1 MATKR
6 IKLKNANGDYLEPY
20 TTNVP
25 EATTSAKGIVQL
37 EATPTASSTKA
48 LTSGGAKT
56 ALDNKLD
63 KTATAAK
70 ATADA
75 SGNNIVD
82 TYATK
87 TALSEVETTANTAKS
102 IAEGRARAVSFE
114 SYSAMVTALNAAAN
128 TDYKVGDNI
137 FIQAKEVPDL
147 WVYSVESTTS
157 SYSYTTDDALISAL
171 EAGAVQHA
179 VACQFLVADYGLQP
193 LLRRQPQ
200 LQALAVGAMTEDRHV
215 GGSGLGLD
223 HHLYG
228 DALVAEVA
236 ARLGLCIALTA
247 KLQRRSLLHGRLV
260 GLARHLEVSGGLQVV
275 VFYVLRE
282 VEHDVITRTYDA
294 TLGFRCSEQLRTARV
309 LHA

>member
-25 EATTSAKGIVQL
+25 DATTSAKGIVQL
-37 EATPTASSTKA
+37 EATPTANSTKA

-63 KTATAAK
+63 KTGTAAK

-75 SGNNIVD
+75 SGNNIAD

-87 TALSEVETTANTAKS
+87 TALSAVETTANTAKS

-114 SYSAMVTALNAAAN
+114 SYSALVTALNAAAN

-171 EAGAVQHA
+171 EAGAVQVGYYKIA
-179 VACQFLVADYGLQP
+179 AMETGKVDLTGYVPTTRKVNNKALSADISLTYSDVG
-193 LLRRQPQ
+193 
-200 LQALAVGAMTEDRHV
+200 ALAANGTAVKATADA
-215 GGSGLGLD
+215 SGNNIAST
-223 HHLYG
+223 Y
-228 DALVAEVA
+228 ATKAE
-236 ARLGLCIALTA
+236 I
-247 KLQRRSLLHGRLV
+247 
-260 GLARHLEVSGGLQVV
+260 
-275 VFYVLRE
+275 
-282 VEHDVITRTYDA
+282 ITY
-294 TLGFRCSEQLRTARV
+294 EEMQ
-309 LHA
+309 

>member
-63 KTATAAK
+63 KTGTAAK

-75 SGNNIVD
+75 SGNTITS

-87 TALSEVETTANTAKS
+87 TELSAVETTANTAKT

-114 SYSAMVTALNAAAN
+114 SYTAMVTAINAAES
-128 TDYKVGDNI
+128 TEYKVGDNI
-137 FIQAKEVPDL
+137 FIQTKEVPDL

-157 SYSYTTDDALISAL
+157 SYSYTNDTALVSAL
-171 EAGAVQHA
+171 ETTGYVQIGYYKIA
-179 VACQFLVADYGLQP
+179 AMETGKVDLTGYVPTTRKVNNKALSSDITLSASDVG
-193 LLRRQPQ
+193 
-200 LQALAVGAMTEDRHV
+200 ALAADGTAVKATADA
-215 GGSGLGLD
+215 SGNTITTT
-223 HHLYG
+223 Y
-228 DALVAEVA
+228 ATKAE
-236 ARLGLCIALTA
+236 I
-247 KLQRRSLLHGRLV
+247 
-260 GLARHLEVSGGLQVV
+260 
-275 VFYVLRE
+275 
-282 VEHDVITRTYDA
+282 ITYEEM
-294 TLGFRCSEQLRTARV
+294 S
-309 LHA
+309 

>member
-25 EATTSAKGIVQL
+25 DATTSAKGIVQL
-37 EATPTASSTKA
+37 EATPTANSTKA

-63 KTATAAK
+63 KTGTAAK

-75 SGNNIVD
+75 SGNNIAD

-87 TALSEVETTANTAKS
+87 TALSAVETTANTAQS

-114 SYSAMVTALNAAAN
+114 SYSALVTALNAAAN

-171 EAGAVQHA
+171 EAGAVQVGYYKIA
-179 VACQFLVADYGLQP
+179 AMETGKVDLTGYVPTTRKVNNKALSADISLTYSDVG
-193 LLRRQPQ
+193 
-200 LQALAVGAMTEDRHV
+200 ALAANGTAAKATADA
-215 GGSGLGLD
+215 SGNNIAST
-223 HHLYG
+223 Y
-228 DALVAEVA
+228 ATKAE
-236 ARLGLCIALTA
+236 I
-247 KLQRRSLLHGRLV
+247 
-260 GLARHLEVSGGLQVV
+260 
-275 VFYVLRE
+275 
-282 VEHDVITRTYDA
+282 ITYEEM
-294 TLGFRCSEQLRTARV
+294 S
-309 LHA
+309 

>member
-25 EATTSAKGIVQL
+25 DASTSAKGIVQL
-37 EATPTASSTKA
+37 EATPTADSTKA

-171 EAGAVQHA
+171 EAGAVQVGYYKIA
-179 VACQFLVADYGLQP
+179 AMETGKVDLAGYVPTTRKVNNKALSADISLTYSDVG
-193 LLRRQPQ
+193 
-200 LQALAVGAMTEDRHV
+200 ALAANGTAAKATADA
-215 GGSGLGLD
+215 SGNNIVST
-223 HHLYG
+223 Y
-228 DALVAEVA
+228 ATKAE
-236 ARLGLCIALTA
+236 I
-247 KLQRRSLLHGRLV
+247 
-260 GLARHLEVSGGLQVV
+260 
-275 VFYVLRE
+275 
-282 VEHDVITRTYDA
+282 ITYEEM
-294 TLGFRCSEQLRTARV
+294 S
-309 LHA
+309 

>member
-63 KTATAAK
+63 KTGTAAK

-87 TALSEVETTANTAKS
+87 TALSAVETTANTAKS

-114 SYSAMVTALNAAAN
+114 SYSALVTALNAAAN

-147 WVYSVESTTS
+147 WVYSVESTTT

-171 EAGAVQHA
+171 EAGAVQVGYYKIA
-179 VACQFLVADYGLQP
+179 AMETGKVDLTGYVPTTRKVNNKALSADISLTYSDVG
-193 LLRRQPQ
+193 
-200 LQALAVGAMTEDRHV
+200 ALAANGTAAKATADA
-215 GGSGLGLD
+215 SGNNIAST
-223 HHLYG
+223 Y
-228 DALVAEVA
+228 ATKAE
-236 ARLGLCIALTA
+236 I
-247 KLQRRSLLHGRLV
+247 
-260 GLARHLEVSGGLQVV
+260 
-275 VFYVLRE
+275 
-282 VEHDVITRTYDA
+282 ITYEEM
-294 TLGFRCSEQLRTARV
+294 S
-309 LHA
+309 

>member
-63 KTATAAK
+63 KTGTAAK

-75 SGNNIVD
+75 SGNNIAD

-87 TALSEVETTANTAKS
+87 TALSAVETTANTAKS

-171 EAGAVQHA
+171 ETGAVQVGYYKIA
-179 VACQFLVADYGLQP
+179 AMETGKVDLSGFVPTTRKVNNKALSADISLTYSDVG
-193 LLRRQPQ
+193 
-200 LQALAVGAMTEDRHV
+200 ALAANGTAAKATADA
-215 GGSGLGLD
+215 SGNNIAST
-223 HHLYG
+223 Y
-228 DALVAEVA
+228 ATKAE
-236 ARLGLCIALTA
+236 I
-247 KLQRRSLLHGRLV
+247 
-260 GLARHLEVSGGLQVV
+260 
-275 VFYVLRE
+275 
-282 VEHDVITRTYDA
+282 ITY
-294 TLGFRCSEQLRTARV
+294 EEMQ
-309 LHA
+309 

>member
-63 KTATAAK
+63 KTGTAAK

-87 TALSEVETTANTAKS
+87 TALSAVETTANTAKS

-114 SYSAMVTALNAAAN
+114 SYSALVTALNAAAN

-147 WVYSVESTTS
+147 WVYSVESTTT

-171 EAGAVQHA
+171 ETGAVQIGYYKIA
-179 VACQFLVADYGLQP
+179 AMETGKVDLTGYVPTTRKVNNKALSDDISLTYSDVG
-193 LLRRQPQ
+193 
-200 LQALAVGAMTEDRHV
+200 ALAANGTAAKATADA
-215 GGSGLGLD
+215 SGNNIAST
-223 HHLYG
+223 Y
-228 DALVAEVA
+228 ATKAE
-236 ARLGLCIALTA
+236 I
-247 KLQRRSLLHGRLV
+247 
-260 GLARHLEVSGGLQVV
+260 
-275 VFYVLRE
+275 
-282 VEHDVITRTYDA
+282 ITYEEM
-294 TLGFRCSEQLRTARV
+294 S
-309 LHA
+309 

>member
-63 KTATAAK
+63 KTGTAAK

-75 SGNNIVD
+75 SGNNIAD

-87 TALSEVETTANTAKS
+87 TALSAVETTANTAKS

-114 SYSAMVTALNAAAN
+114 SYSALVTALNAATN

-147 WVYSVESTTS
+147 WIYSVESTTT
-157 SYSYTTDDALISAL
+157 SYTYTNDTALSTAL
-171 EAGAVQHA
+171 EAGAVQVGYYKIA
-179 VACQFLVADYGLQP
+179 AMETGKVDLTGYVPTSRKINNKALTGDLTLSATDVG
-193 LLRRQPQ
+193 
-200 LQALAVGAMTEDRHV
+200 ALATDGTAAKATADA
-215 GGSGLGLD
+215 SGN
-223 HHLYG
+223 
-228 DALVAEVA
+228 
-236 ARLGLCIALTA
+236 
-247 KLQRRSLLHGRLV
+247 
-260 GLARHLEVSGGLQVV
+260 
-275 VFYVLRE
+275 
-282 VEHDVITRTYDA
+282 VITTTYA
-294 TLGFRCSEQLRTARV
+294 TKAEIITYEEMS
-309 LHA
+309 

>member
-25 EATTSAKGIVQL
+25 DATTSAKGIVQL

-63 KTATAAK
+63 KTGTAAK

-75 SGNNIVD
+75 SGNTIVN

-87 TALSEVETTANTAKS
+87 TALSAVETTANTAKS

-147 WVYSVESTTS
+147 WVYSVETTTT

-171 EAGAVQHA
+171 ETGAVQVGYYKIA
-179 VACQFLVADYGLQP
+179 AMETGKVDLTGYVPTTRKVNNKALSADISLTYSDVG
-193 LLRRQPQ
+193 
-200 LQALAVGAMTEDRHV
+200 ALAANGTAAKATADA
-215 GGSGLGLD
+215 SGNNIAST
-223 HHLYG
+223 Y
-228 DALVAEVA
+228 ATKAE
-236 ARLGLCIALTA
+236 I
-247 KLQRRSLLHGRLV
+247 
-260 GLARHLEVSGGLQVV
+260 
-275 VFYVLRE
+275 
-282 VEHDVITRTYDA
+282 ITYEEM
-294 TLGFRCSEQLRTARV
+294 S
-309 LHA
+309 

>member
-25 EATTSAKGIVQL
+25 DASTSAKGIVQL
-37 EATPTASSTKA
+37 EDTPTASSTKA

-63 KTATAAK
+63 KTGTAAK

-75 SGNNIVD
+75 AGNNIAD

-114 SYSAMVTALNAAAN
+114 SYSAMVTALNAATN

-147 WVYSVESTTS
+147 WIYSVESTTT
-157 SYSYTTDDALISAL
+157 SYTYTNDTALSTAL
-171 EAGAVQHA
+171 EAGAVQVGYYKIA
-179 VACQFLVADYGLQP
+179 AMETGKVDLTGYVPTSRKINNKALTGDITLSASDVG
-193 LLRRQPQ
+193 
-200 LQALAVGAMTEDRHV
+200 ALATDGTAAKATADA
-215 GGSGLGLD
+215 SGN
-223 HHLYG
+223 
-228 DALVAEVA
+228 
-236 ARLGLCIALTA
+236 
-247 KLQRRSLLHGRLV
+247 
-260 GLARHLEVSGGLQVV
+260 
-275 VFYVLRE
+275 
-282 VEHDVITRTYDA
+282 VITTTYA
-294 TLGFRCSEQLRTARV
+294 TKAEIITYEEMS
-309 LHA
+309 

>member
-63 KTATAAK
+63 KTGTAAK

-75 SGNNIVD
+75 SGNNIAD

-87 TALSEVETTANTAKS
+87 TALSAVETMANTAKS

-114 SYSAMVTALNAAAN
+114 SYSALVTALNAAAN

-147 WVYSVESTTS
+147 WVYSVETTTT

-171 EAGAVQHA
+171 ETGAVQIGYYKIA
-179 VACQFLVADYGLQP
+179 AMETGKVDLTGYVPTTRKVNNKALSADISLTYSDVG
-193 LLRRQPQ
+193 
-200 LQALAVGAMTEDRHV
+200 ALAANGTAAKATADA
-215 GGSGLGLD
+215 SGNNIAST
-223 HHLYG
+223 Y
-228 DALVAEVA
+228 ATKAE
-236 ARLGLCIALTA
+236 I
-247 KLQRRSLLHGRLV
+247 
-260 GLARHLEVSGGLQVV
+260 
-275 VFYVLRE
+275 
-282 VEHDVITRTYDA
+282 ITY
-294 TLGFRCSEQLRTARV
+294 EEMQ
-309 LHA
+309 

>member
-63 KTATAAK
+63 KTGTAAK

-87 TALSEVETTANTAKS
+87 TALSAVETTANTAKS

-114 SYSAMVTALNAAAN
+114 SYSALVTALNAAAN

-171 EAGAVQHA
+171 EAGAVQVGYYKIA
-179 VACQFLVADYGLQP
+179 AMETGKVDLAGYVPTTRKVNNKALSADISLTYSDVG
-193 LLRRQPQ
+193 
-200 LQALAVGAMTEDRHV
+200 ALAANGTAAKATADA
-215 GGSGLGLD
+215 SGNNIAST
-223 HHLYG
+223 Y
-228 DALVAEVA
+228 ATKAE
-236 ARLGLCIALTA
+236 I
-247 KLQRRSLLHGRLV
+247 
-260 GLARHLEVSGGLQVV
+260 
-275 VFYVLRE
+275 
-282 VEHDVITRTYDA
+282 ITYEEM
-294 TLGFRCSEQLRTARV
+294 S
-309 LHA
+309 

>member
-25 EATTSAKGIVQL
+25 DASTSAKGIVQL

-63 KTATAAK
+63 KTGTAAK

-75 SGNNIVD
+75 SGNNIAD

-87 TALSEVETTANTAKS
+87 TALSAVETTANTAKS

-114 SYSAMVTALNAAAN
+114 SYSALVTALNAATN

-147 WVYSVESTTS
+147 WIYSVESTTT
-157 SYSYTTDDALISAL
+157 SYTYTNDTALSTAL
-171 EAGAVQHA
+171 EAGAVQVGYYKIA
-179 VACQFLVADYGLQP
+179 AMETGKVDLTGYVPTSRKINNKALTGDITLSASDVG
-193 LLRRQPQ
+193 
-200 LQALAVGAMTEDRHV
+200 ALATDGTAAKATADA
-215 GGSGLGLD
+215 SGN
-223 HHLYG
+223 
-228 DALVAEVA
+228 
-236 ARLGLCIALTA
+236 
-247 KLQRRSLLHGRLV
+247 
-260 GLARHLEVSGGLQVV
+260 
-275 VFYVLRE
+275 
-282 VEHDVITRTYDA
+282 VITTTYA
-294 TLGFRCSEQLRTARV
+294 TKAEIITYEEMS
-309 LHA
+309 

>member
-114 SYSAMVTALNAAAN
+114 SYSALVTALNAAAN

-171 EAGAVQHA
+171 EAGAVQVGYYKIA
-179 VACQFLVADYGLQP
+179 AMETGKVDLAGYVPTTRKVNNKALSADISLTYSDVG
-193 LLRRQPQ
+193 
-200 LQALAVGAMTEDRHV
+200 ALAANGTAAKATADA
-215 GGSGLGLD
+215 SGNNIAST
-223 HHLYG
+223 Y
-228 DALVAEVA
+228 ATKAE
-236 ARLGLCIALTA
+236 I
-247 KLQRRSLLHGRLV
+247 
-260 GLARHLEVSGGLQVV
+260 
-275 VFYVLRE
+275 
-282 VEHDVITRTYDA
+282 ITYEEM
-294 TLGFRCSEQLRTARV
+294 S
-309 LHA
+309 

>member
-87 TALSEVETTANTAKS
+87 TALSAVETTANTAKS

-147 WVYSVESTTS
+147 WVYSVESTTT
-157 SYSYTTDDALISAL
+157 SYTYTNDTALTTAL
-171 EAGAVQHA
+171 EAGAVQVGYYKIA
-179 VACQFLVADYGLQP
+179 AMETGKVDLTGYVPTSRKINNKALTGDITLSASDVG
-193 LLRRQPQ
+193 
-200 LQALAVGAMTEDRHV
+200 ALATDGTAAKATADA
-215 GGSGLGLD
+215 SGN
-223 HHLYG
+223 
-228 DALVAEVA
+228 
-236 ARLGLCIALTA
+236 
-247 KLQRRSLLHGRLV
+247 
-260 GLARHLEVSGGLQVV
+260 
-275 VFYVLRE
+275 
-282 VEHDVITRTYDA
+282 VITTTYA
-294 TLGFRCSEQLRTARV
+294 TKAEIITYEEMS
-309 LHA
+309 

>member
-75 SGNNIVD
+75 SGNDIVD

-87 TALSEVETTANTAKS
+87 TALSAVETTANTAKS

-147 WVYSVESTTS
+147 WVYSVESTTT

-171 EAGAVQHA
+171 EAGAVQVGYYKIA
-179 VACQFLVADYGLQP
+179 AMETGKVDLAGYVPTTRKVNNKALSADISLTYSDVG
-193 LLRRQPQ
+193 
-200 LQALAVGAMTEDRHV
+200 ALAANGTAAKATADA
-215 GGSGLGLD
+215 SGNNIAST
-223 HHLYG
+223 Y
-228 DALVAEVA
+228 ATKAE
-236 ARLGLCIALTA
+236 I
-247 KLQRRSLLHGRLV
+247 
-260 GLARHLEVSGGLQVV
+260 
-275 VFYVLRE
+275 
-282 VEHDVITRTYDA
+282 ITY
-294 TLGFRCSEQLRTARV
+294 EEM
-309 LHA
+309 

>member
-63 KTATAAK
+63 KTGTAAK

-75 SGNNIVD
+75 SGNNIVN

-87 TALSEVETTANTAKS
+87 TALSAVETTANTAKS

-171 EAGAVQHA
+171 ETGAVQIGYYKIA
-179 VACQFLVADYGLQP
+179 AMETGKVDLTGYVPTTRKVNNKALSADISLTYSDVG
-193 LLRRQPQ
+193 
-200 LQALAVGAMTEDRHV
+200 ALAANGTAEKATADA
-215 GGSGLGLD
+215 SGNNIAST
-223 HHLYG
+223 Y
-228 DALVAEVA
+228 ATKAE
-236 ARLGLCIALTA
+236 I
-247 KLQRRSLLHGRLV
+247 
-260 GLARHLEVSGGLQVV
+260 
-275 VFYVLRE
+275 
-282 VEHDVITRTYDA
+282 ITYEEM
-294 TLGFRCSEQLRTARV
+294 S
-309 LHA
+309 

>member
-87 TALSEVETTANTAKS
+87 TALSAVETTANTAKS

-128 TDYKVGDNI
+128 TDYQVGDNI

-147 WVYSVESTTS
+147 WVYSVETTS
-157 SYSYTTDDALISAL
+157 TSYSYTTDDALISAL
-171 EAGAVQHA
+171 ETGAVQIGYYKIA
-179 VACQFLVADYGLQP
+179 AMETGKVDLTGYVPTTRKVNNKALSADISLTYSDVG
-193 LLRRQPQ
+193 
-200 LQALAVGAMTEDRHV
+200 ALAANGTAAKATADASGNNLVTYSFEASCKSTLALFTATGMV
-215 GGSGLGLD
+215 KGSS
-223 HHLYG
+223 YNVKYSTS
-228 DALVAEVA
+228 AP
-236 ARLGLCIALTA
+236 T
-247 KLQRRSLLHGRLV
+247 
-260 GLARHLEVSGGLQVV
+260 
-275 VFYVLRE
+275 
-282 VEHDVITRTYDA
+282 DA
-294 TLGFRCSEQLRTARV
+294 TTAWHGLYLGSSAKGTNDTTSFTAQ
-309 LHA
+309 

>member
-75 SGNNIVD
+75 SGNNIAD

-87 TALSEVETTANTAKS
+87 TALSAVETTANTAKS

-114 SYSAMVTALNAAAN
+114 SYSALVTALNAAAN

-171 EAGAVQHA
+171 EAGAVQIGYYKIA
-179 VACQFLVADYGLQP
+179 AMETGKVDLTGYVPTTRKVNNKALSADISLTYSDVG
-193 LLRRQPQ
+193 
-200 LQALAVGAMTEDRHV
+200 ALAANGTAVKATADA
-215 GGSGLGLD
+215 SGNNIAST
-223 HHLYG
+223 Y
-228 DALVAEVA
+228 ATKAE
-236 ARLGLCIALTA
+236 I
-247 KLQRRSLLHGRLV
+247 
-260 GLARHLEVSGGLQVV
+260 
-275 VFYVLRE
+275 
-282 VEHDVITRTYDA
+282 ITYEEM
-294 TLGFRCSEQLRTARV
+294 S
-309 LHA
+309 

>member
-63 KTATAAK
+63 KTGTAAK

-87 TALSEVETTANTAKS
+87 TALSAVETTANTAKS

-114 SYSAMVTALNAAAN
+114 SYTAMVTAINAAES
-128 TDYKVGDNI
+128 TEYKVGDNI
-137 FIQAKEVPDL
+137 FIQTKEVPDL

-157 SYSYTTDDALISAL
+157 SYTYTNDTALVTAL
-171 EAGAVQHA
+171 ETTGYVQIGYYKIA
-179 VACQFLVADYGLQP
+179 AMETGKVDLTGYVPTTRKVNNKALSADISLTYSDVG
-193 LLRRQPQ
+193 
-200 LQALAVGAMTEDRHV
+200 ALAANGTAAKATADA
-215 GGSGLGLD
+215 SGNNIAST
-223 HHLYG
+223 Y
-228 DALVAEVA
+228 ATKAE
-236 ARLGLCIALTA
+236 I
-247 KLQRRSLLHGRLV
+247 
-260 GLARHLEVSGGLQVV
+260 
-275 VFYVLRE
+275 
-282 VEHDVITRTYDA
+282 ITYEEM
-294 TLGFRCSEQLRTARV
+294 S
-309 LHA
+309 

>member
-1 MATKR
+1 M
-6 IKLKNANGDYLEPY
+6 
-20 TTNVP
+20 
-25 EATTSAKGIVQL
+25 
-37 EATPTASSTKA
+37 
-48 LTSGGAKT
+48 TSGGAKT

-147 WVYSVESTTS
+147 WVYSVETTS
-157 SYSYTTDDALISAL
+157 TSYSYTTDDALISAL
-171 EAGAVQHA
+171 ETGAVQIGYYKIA
-179 VACQFLVADYGLQP
+179 AMETGKVDLTGYVPTTRKVNNKALSADISLTYSDVG
-193 LLRRQPQ
+193 
-200 LQALAVGAMTEDRHV
+200 ALAANGTASKATADA
-215 GGSGLGLD
+215 SGNNIAST
-223 HHLYG
+223 Y
-228 DALVAEVA
+228 ATKAE
-236 ARLGLCIALTA
+236 I
-247 KLQRRSLLHGRLV
+247 
-260 GLARHLEVSGGLQVV
+260 
-275 VFYVLRE
+275 
-282 VEHDVITRTYDA
+282 ITY
-294 TLGFRCSEQLRTARV
+294 EEM
-309 LHA
+309 

>member
-25 EATTSAKGIVQL
+25 DASSSVKGLVQT
-37 EATPTASSTKA
+37 EDTPTANSTKA

-63 KTATAAK
+63 KTGTAAK

-75 SGNNIVD
+75 SGNTITT

-87 TALSEVETTANTAKS
+87 TELTAVETTANTAKS

-114 SYSAMVTALNAAAN
+114 SYSALVTALNAAAN

-147 WVYSVESTTS
+147 WVYSVESTTT

-171 EAGAVQHA
+171 EAGAVQVGYYKIA
-179 VACQFLVADYGLQP
+179 AMETGKVDLAGYVPTTRKVNNKALSADISLTYSDVG
-193 LLRRQPQ
+193 
-200 LQALAVGAMTEDRHV
+200 ALAANGTAAKATADA
-215 GGSGLGLD
+215 SGNTITTT
-223 HHLYG
+223 Y
-228 DALVAEVA
+228 ATKAE
-236 ARLGLCIALTA
+236 I
-247 KLQRRSLLHGRLV
+247 
-260 GLARHLEVSGGLQVV
+260 
-275 VFYVLRE
+275 
-282 VEHDVITRTYDA
+282 ITYEEM
-294 TLGFRCSEQLRTARV
+294 S
-309 LHA
+309 

>member
-63 KTATAAK
+63 KTGTAAK

-75 SGNNIVD
+75 SGNNIAD

-87 TALSEVETTANTAKS
+87 TALSAVETTANTAKS

-114 SYSAMVTALNAAAN
+114 SYSALVTALNAAEN

-147 WVYSVESTTS
+147 WVYSVETTTT

-171 EAGAVQHA
+171 ETGAVQIGYYKIA
-179 VACQFLVADYGLQP
+179 AMETGKVDLTGYVPTTRKVNNKALSADISLTYSDVG
-193 LLRRQPQ
+193 
-200 LQALAVGAMTEDRHV
+200 ALAANGTAAKATADA
-215 GGSGLGLD
+215 SGNNIAST
-223 HHLYG
+223 Y
-228 DALVAEVA
+228 ATKAE
-236 ARLGLCIALTA
+236 I
-247 KLQRRSLLHGRLV
+247 
-260 GLARHLEVSGGLQVV
+260 
-275 VFYVLRE
+275 
-282 VEHDVITRTYDA
+282 ITYEEM
-294 TLGFRCSEQLRTARV
+294 S
-309 LHA
+309 

>member
-37 EATPTASSTKA
+37 EATPTTSSTKA

-63 KTATAAK
+63 KTGTAAK

-87 TALSEVETTANTAKS
+87 TALSAVETTANTAKS

-114 SYSAMVTALNAAAN
+114 SYSALVTALNAAAN

-147 WVYSVESTTS
+147 WVYSVESTTT

-171 EAGAVQHA
+171 EAGAVQVGYYKIA
-179 VACQFLVADYGLQP
+179 AMETGKVDLTGYVPTTRKVNNKALSADISLTYSDVG
-193 LLRRQPQ
+193 
-200 LQALAVGAMTEDRHV
+200 ALAANGTAEKATADA
-215 GGSGLGLD
+215 SGNNIAST
-223 HHLYG
+223 Y
-228 DALVAEVA
+228 ATKAE
-236 ARLGLCIALTA
+236 I
-247 KLQRRSLLHGRLV
+247 
-260 GLARHLEVSGGLQVV
+260 
-275 VFYVLRE
+275 
-282 VEHDVITRTYDA
+282 ITYEEM
-294 TLGFRCSEQLRTARV
+294 S
-309 LHA
+309 